1 MPPNLNVNTKA
12 LQRKSIYDF
21 LSGEL
26 NITKEIHKLSNMFE
40 EWEIIRMET
49 EFRTINY
56 TLEKYVA
63 SIFLQWN
70 GRGSYL
76 SPAELKQDMG
86 ITDIKRKI
94 PNEEQTT
101 LYLEYL
107 LNMLRLFE
115 NKYRMKPYSIQIQT
129 SAYQALQDNISL
141 LLSQLNLKKV
151 KNTQG
156 IIILV
161 PENPEV
167 AEVVD
172 IIEKRDVKLA
182 ILEYNHITNRT
193 NLTEKQKI
201 LHVLAK
207 DFEPRRGDLEK
218 IKEWKSLASDL
229 GFLFNTLDIRH
240 NNTEG
245 MKAIPAI
252 QQMNGDSLLRW
263 CDITYRLYLTAV
275 LLHDYIMKEQTEITS
290 LKQRVNPK

>member
-21 LSGEL
+21 LSKER
-26 NITKEIHKLSNMFE
+26 NITKEIYKLAEMFE
-40 EWEIIRMET
+40 EWEIIT
-49 EFRTINY
+49 DNHFIDY
-56 TLEKYVA
+56 TLERYV
-63 SIFLQWN
+63 SNIFLQWN

-129 SAYQALQDNISL
+129 SAYQALQNNISL

-161 PENPEV
+161 PENPAV
-167 AEVVD
+167 AEAVD
-172 IIEKRDVKLA
+172 IIEKPDVKLA

-218 IKEWKSLASDL
+218 IKEWKSLSSDL